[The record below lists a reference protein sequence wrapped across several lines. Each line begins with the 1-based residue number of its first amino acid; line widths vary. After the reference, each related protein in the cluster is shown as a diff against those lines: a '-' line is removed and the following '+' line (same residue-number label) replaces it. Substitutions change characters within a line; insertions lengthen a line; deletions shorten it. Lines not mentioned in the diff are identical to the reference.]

1 MLSLYPAH
9 LIAGLTIYEDDSRPA
24 VFYAMPSEPGFRIDP
39 KTNKPVLNFIKYL
52 MPVDRPDGSKGGG
65 FLIFDSVFVIP
76 PDQMKAAQQ
85 ELDKLVQSRGIKD
98 AQGNPVSAEIS
109 MPSFT
114 KGTAALTLLDSGG
127 ALVTKIESAG
137 KPSLLGSMICS
148 FTAELSPEG
157 AAVVE
162 GAMQGKGGV
171 VQIAYDL
178 TYTAALPPVTGTV
191 WFDAVKFASFHQT
204 IDKSGGSWD
213 SGDNT
218 EQEKMREA
226 FVSADC
232 GGVSF
237 DFTGLPTGDST
248 VQKLHDDLVN
258 WGWQQLNTAVQ
269 SVMAAS
275 NATSSSGGTSG
286 DGSSSSSSG
295 AGVTG
300 SSVGSDL
307 GQNRGDDGMEHV
319 SRDETSFASFSFY
332 EHYNE
337 RDSIAYETVQ
347 QGTLPNVANFEQYAE
362 TINANDPFFAQIHAT
377 MQCNADFQTFNIV
390 SVDVNCQYTKSN
402 PPTVAGFTFKK
413 PDDVLKFDSD
423 TVSGD
428 MHYQYQFNVNYAD
441 QSKAYASPV
450 YTTQNQVTTL
460 DVGTMGVLYVNLTV
474 SNVDWTTV
482 KQVQVALQYPDTD
495 PSGAAISREF
505 AFDQNTRTA
514 TLVVVILKPVDKQYT
529 YTVTYVLTDGTQVV
543 TAPKQDNT
551 QQLFINNIFI
561 PKTVT
566 FISEGD
572 FANSIDNIFLR
583 MTYTDATNK
592 YTQSSEY
599 QFSAANRTHD
609 WTFLMIPAA
618 NGQVSYSGVVSY
630 KNQTQENIPDTPATG
645 TLVTFGP
652 PDQTIVTV
660 TPDTA
665 LLDFTQIK
673 LVQIEF
679 QYSDPAN
686 NIALQQEIVLK
697 STGATPPSWTFY
709 TKDPTK
715 VAYTYTATYYMAT
728 NPPAVIKQAPASSTD
743 TDLVL
748 NPPASTPPVSTPS

>member
-1 MLSLYPAH
+1 MLTLYPAH
-9 LIAGLTIYEDDSRPA
+9 LIAGLTVYEDDTNPA
-24 VFYAMPSEPGFRIDP
+24 VFYAMPDQPGFRTDP
-39 KTNKPVLNFIKYL
+39 KTGKPVLNFIKYL

-76 PDQMKAAQQ
+76 PSQLSAAQQ
-85 ELDKLVQSRGIKD
+85 ALDKLVQSKGIKD
-98 AQGNPVSAEIS
+98 AQGNPATAQIS

-114 KGTAALTLLDSGG
+114 SGTSALTLLDSGG
-127 ALVTKIESAG
+127 ALVTKIESPG

-162 GAMQGKGGV
+162 AAMQGKGGV

-178 TYTAALPPVTGTV
+178 TYTASLPPVTGHV

-204 IDKSGGSWD
+204 IDKSGSSWD

-218 EQEKMREA
+218 ENETLRESFINA
-226 FVSADC
+226 QA
-232 GGVSF
+232 GGVNF
-237 DFTGLPTGDST
+237 DFTGLPMTDPT
-248 VQKLHDDLVN
+248 VAKLHDDLVN

-269 SVMAAS
+269 NVL
-275 NATSSSGGTSG
+275 ATSSAPASSDSAST
-286 DGSSSSSSG
+286 DGSSSSSSS

-307 GQNRGDDGMEHV
+307 GQDRSDDGMEHV
-319 SRDETSFASFSFY
+319 TRNESSFASFSFNEY
-332 EHYNE
+332 YKE
-337 RDSIAYETVQ
+337 RDSIAYETIQ

-377 MQCNADFQTFNIV
+377 VMCNADFAKFNIV

-402 PPTVAGFTFKK
+402 PATVAGFTFKT

-423 TVSGD
+423 TTGGD

-441 QSKAYASPV
+441 QSKPYVSPAYV
-450 YTTQNQVTTL
+450 TQNTVTTL
-460 DVGTMGVLYVNLTV
+460 DVGTMGVLYVNLTA
-474 SNVDWTTV
+474 SNIDWTTV

-495 PSGAAISREF
+495 PSGAGINREF

-514 TLVVVILKPVDKQYT
+514 TLVVVVLKPIDKQYT

-543 TAPKQDNT
+543 TPAKQDNT
-551 QQLFINNIFI
+551 QDLFINNIFI
-561 PKTVT
+561 PQTVT
-566 FISEGD
+566 FLSEGD
-572 FANSIDNIFLR
+572 FTNSIDNIFLR
-583 MTYTDATNK
+583 MTYTDSANK
-592 YTQSSEY
+592 YQQTSEY

-609 WTFLMIPAA
+609 WTFLVIPGAQ
-618 NGQVSYSGVVSY
+618 GQVSYTGVVSY
-630 KNQTQENIPDTPATG
+630 KDATQQNIPETTSTS
-645 TLVTFGP
+645 TLITFGP

-660 TPDTA
+660 TPDPA
-665 LLDFTQIK
+665 LLDFTQVK
-673 LVQIEF
+673 LVQLEF

-686 NIALQQEIVLK
+686 NLTLQQEIVLK

-715 VAYTYTATYYMAT
+715 VAYTYTATYYMANT
-728 NPPAVIKQAPASSTD
+728 PPSVIKQPAVTSSD

-748 NPPASTPPVSTPS
+748 SMPS